1 MSLNK
6 GNKINKYIQLTRVA
20 IERRKEREKV
30 YVCVYVCV
38 LFFDIL

>member
-20 IERRKEREKV
+20 IERKREIEKKC
-30 YVCVYVCV
+30 VCVCMCV